1 MSDMYADM
9 IIDLYR
15 HPVNFGKLEN
25 PDIKAKDSNPLCGD
39 VIEIQIKL
47 NKGIAKEVKF
57 NGKGCAI
64 SQASASLLTEMIKGK
79 KIDELMKLDKKD
91 ILDALGIEIGP
102 IRLKC
107 ALLPLKVLKMG
118 IYSYLGSSSK
128 DKE

>member
-1 MSDMYADM
+1 MSDMYAEM

-15 HPVNFGKLEN
+15 HPMNYGKLEN
-25 PDIKAKDSNPLCGD
+25 PDIKAKDTNPICGD
-39 VIEIQIKL
+39 IIEIQIKL
-47 NKGIAKEVKF
+47 NKGVVKEVKF

-79 KIDELMKLDKKD
+79 KINELKKLDKKD

-102 IRLKC
+102 VRLKC

-118 IYSYLGSSSK
+118 
-128 DKE
+128 